1 MVETIHIVV
10 IIALAV
16 ILLLASLSFL
26 PQGQAAI
33 DPQVARTLLQ
43 GCCLAFLDP
52 ITNLCGT
59 TNVTSVTEHEC
70 SDDAKKF
77 STGKIKI
84 FELYNIVNSRERT
97 AKASVD
103 DIRGNLGCGCPSL
116 GK

>member
-33 DPQVARTLLQ
+33 EPQVARTLLQ

-52 ITNLCGT
+52 ITNLCAAQ
-59 TNVTSVTEHEC
+59 NVTDYEC
-70 SDDAKKF
+70 SEETKKYS
-77 STGKIKI
+77 STGKIRI
-84 FELYNIVNSRERT
+84 AELYNIANNKART
-97 AKASVD
+97 ASASD
-103 DIRGNLGCGCPSL
+103 DDVKGNLGCGCPSL